1 MTNSTAAAFAFHLVS
16 YRRTWRASVFSSF
29 LLPALFLVAMGLTVG
44 RYIDARSNELGVSYL
59 DYIAP
64 GVLASTALQVAV
76 GESTW
81 PVFAAFTWT
90 RVYHAMR
97 ATPLTAGDIMR
108 GHLAYVVFRVTIAAV
123 GFLVVLALFGAVHS
137 AWAVAALPVAMLVGL
152 ACAAPVFAYA
162 ATVGNDGMFA
172 VLFRFAVVPM
182 SLFAGVFF
190 PVDGMPLVARLLAYV
205 SPLWHG
211 VELCRAA
218 TLGTATAW
226 GVPAHLGVLLA
237 WAAAGYALARMRYA
251 KKLAD

>member
-1 MTNSTAAAFAFHLVS
+1 MAHPTAAAFNFHVMS
-16 YRRTWRASVFSSF
+16 FRRTWRGSVFSSF
-29 LLPALFLVAMGLTVG
+29 LLPALFLIAMGLTVG
-44 RYIDARSNELGVSYL
+44 QYVDARASGLGVRYL

-97 ATPLTAGDIMR
+97 ATPLTIGDIMR
-108 GHLAYVVFRVTIAAV
+108 GHMAYVVFRVTIAAV
-123 GFLVVLALFGAVHS
+123 GFLVVLVAFGAVHS
-137 AWAVAALPVAMLVGL
+137 AWAIAALPASMLVGL
-152 ACAAPVFAYA
+152 ACAAPVFAFSA
-162 ATVGNDGMFA
+162 SVGNDGMFA
-172 VLFRFAVVPM
+172 VLFRFAIIPM

-190 PVDGMPLVARLLAYV
+190 PVDSMPVVARALAYV

-211 VELCRAA
+211 VELSRAA
-218 TLGTATAW
+218 TLGTTTAW
-226 GVPAHLGVLLA
+226 GVPAHVGVLLVWSA
-237 WAAAGYALARMRYA
+237 VGYALARLRYA